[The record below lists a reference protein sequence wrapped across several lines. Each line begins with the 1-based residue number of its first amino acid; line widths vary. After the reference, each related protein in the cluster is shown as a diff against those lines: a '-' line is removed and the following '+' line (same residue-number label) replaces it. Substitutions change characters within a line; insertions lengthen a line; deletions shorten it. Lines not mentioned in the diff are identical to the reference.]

1 MEWLEG
7 PGRIDDDGRCI
18 VANAKKAYNFVRGT
32 KEGAT
37 KVLGVVEEDDLL
49 FVVCREEETVWLI

>member
-1 MEWLEG
+1 M
-7 PGRIDDDGRCI
+7 DDDGCCI
-18 VANAKKAYNFVRGT
+18 VANAEEASDLVRGT
-32 KEGAT
+32 KEGAA